1 MLIRYLFGVSKTDYE
16 IINVD
21 NTLSNYHYMG
31 NYKVKIRVKEDD
43 MESFI
48 KEIEKTVSASPLSE
62 DEKKHEGYSDLFRNI
77 TGKEKKENDV
87 IYERF
92 YSIQRNIINVFASKP
107 KTAYKYVMYSE
118 AVDGSYEIDLAYL
131 E

>member
-1 MLIRYLFGVSKTDYE
+1 MKKKSIFIGFLMVLLGMLLWCMYLSYFIKSDKMLIKYLFGVSKTDYE

-21 NTLSNYHYMG
+21 NTLSNFHYMG

-77 TGKEKKENDV
+77 TGKERK
-87 IYERF
+87 
-92 YSIQRNIINVFASKP
+92 
-107 KTAYKYVMYSE
+107 
-118 AVDGSYEIDLAYL
+118 
-131 E
+131 